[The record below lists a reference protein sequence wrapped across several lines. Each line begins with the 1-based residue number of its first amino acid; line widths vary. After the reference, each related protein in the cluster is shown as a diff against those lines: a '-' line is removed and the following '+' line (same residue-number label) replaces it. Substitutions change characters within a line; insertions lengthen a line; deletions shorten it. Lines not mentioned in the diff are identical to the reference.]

1 MDMTGKVLRDRY
13 EIEELIGSGGMARVY
28 KARCRQLNRYVAI
41 KVLRE
46 ELKDDKEFVEKFKTE
61 ALAAASLT
69 HPNIV
74 SVFDSGEEDG
84 IYYFVMEYVDGYTL
98 KQYIARKG
106 ALDWKEA
113 CNITLGI
120 YSAIEH
126 AHKNNIVH
134 RDIKPHNIMLNSDG
148 VVKVTDFGIAR
159 AVSSSTIVRG
169 GNIIGSVHYF
179 SPEQARG
186 AASTFKSD
194 IYSIGIVFY
203 EMLTGRVP
211 FDANDPFN
219 VAKMQ
224 VEQTPIEPKR
234 LNESIPKSINAVVM
248 RALAKKPEERYN
260 NVTEMINAIKNAI
273 DVANTY
279 GDDTFAAA
287 VHDDFDETTEVPV
300 VISNENKN
308 SGKKEKKEK
317 KSEPKD
323 KSSMILGVV
332 IGIVIVVGA
341 IMGITLSNGF
351 TGEKKHVISF
361 VGQNFEDVEEEYKD
375 SKIYNIV
382 LDEEEFSDEYD
393 EGVIMDQTPEA
404 GSRYT
409 ENELPLTIRV
419 VVSSGT
425 GIKMKD
431 YIGEDGLETEY
442 KLSRDGYDVEI
453 KERSSDKYDEG
464 LIIRTIPQAG
474 NALRQ
479 GDRIILYVSTGPEED
494 NSTDEPKPD
503 DTQQKPEDESEKPG
517 NGNESTT
524 NPQPSGNDEG
534 SENNTGTGNQPPS
547 NVPDHGTSTTKPS
560 DNPYEGL

>member
-28 KARCRQLNRYVAI
+28 KAKCRQLNRYVAI

-120 YSAIEH
+120 CSAIEH

-332 IGIVIVVGA
+332 IGIVIVVGV

-351 TGEKKHVISF
+351 SGEKKQVISF
-361 VGQNFEDVEEEYKD
+361 VGQNFEEIEEEYKD

-425 GIKMKD
+425 GVKMKD

-474 NALRQ
+474 NALRP
-479 GDRIILYVSTGPEED
+479 GDRIILYVSTGSEED
-494 NSTDEPKPD
+494 SSTDEPKPD
-503 DTQQKPEDESEKPG
+503 DTQQKPEGDSEKPE
-517 NGNESTT
+517 NGHESTT

-534 SENNTGTGNQPPS
+534 SGNNSGTGNPS
-547 NVPDHGTSTTKPS
+547 SSNTTDHGTSTTKPS